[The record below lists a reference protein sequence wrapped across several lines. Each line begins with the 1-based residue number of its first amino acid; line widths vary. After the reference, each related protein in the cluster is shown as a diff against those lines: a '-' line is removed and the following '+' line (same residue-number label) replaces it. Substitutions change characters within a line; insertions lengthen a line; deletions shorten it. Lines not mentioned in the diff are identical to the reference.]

1 MATPSKSGFPK
12 LPASLTAERRGE
24 VAILTLKR
32 PQKRNALDDV
42 TILGIEAFF
51 TMLPAGIKAVVLHGA
66 GEHFS
71 AGLDLGELTERNVAA
86 GVEHSR
92 MWHRA
97 FDAIQ
102 FGRVPAVAVLHGA
115 VVGGGLELA
124 AAAHI
129 RIAERSAYYA
139 LPEGSRGI
147 YVGGGASVRLP
158 RLIGVARMQDMMLT
172 GRSYDAADGQAIG
185 LSHYL
190 VEPGAG
196 LAKGIT
202 LAERI
207 ATNAPLTNFAVLH
220 VLPRIA
226 ESDPASGYLAESLM
240 AAIAQGSDEAK
251 ARLKDFLEKRGNK
264 VLPG

>member
-1 MATPSKSGFPK
+1 MAAPLSFANLPPS
-12 LPASLTAERRGE
+12 LHAERKGDI
-24 VAILTLKR
+24 AILRLAR
-32 PQKRNALDDV
+32 PEKRNALDDGTV
-42 TILGIEAFF
+42 LGIEAFF
-51 TMLPAGIKAVVLHGA
+51 SALPDGIKAAVIHGA

-71 AGLDLGELTERNVAA
+71 AGLDLSELSERDTAE
-86 GVEHSR
+86 GMHHSR
-92 MWHRA
+92 MWHRV
-97 FDAIQ
+97 FQHIE
-102 FGRVPAVAVLHGA
+102 FGKVPVVAVLHGA

-129 RIAERSAYYA
+129 RVAERSAYYA

-158 RLIGVARMQDMMLT
+158 KLIGTARVMDMMLT
-172 GRSYDAADGQAIG
+172 GRIYGAEEGQAIG
-185 LSHYL
+185 LSQYL
-190 VEPGAG
+190 VDNGAG
-196 LAKGIT
+196 LAKGIE

-207 ATNAPLTNFAVLH
+207 ATNAPLTNFAVMH

-251 ARLKDFLEKRGNK
+251 ARLKDFLEKRGGK
-264 VLPG
+264 VTHG

>member
-1 MATPSKSGFPK
+1 MAESFVK
-12 LPASLTAERRGE
+12 LPPSLRAERKGDI
-24 VAILTLKR
+24 AILRLAR
-32 PQKRNALDDV
+32 PEKRNALDDETV
-42 TILGIEAFF
+42 LGIEAFF
-51 TMLPAGIKAVVLHGA
+51 AALPDGIKAAVVHGA

-71 AGLDLGELTERNVAA
+71 AGLDLGELTHRDTAQ
-86 GVEHSR
+86 GIEHSQ

-97 FDAIQ
+97 FQRIE
-102 FGRVPAVAVLHGA
+102 FGKVPVVAVLHGA

-124 AAAHI
+124 AAAHV
-129 RIAERSAYYA
+129 RIAERSAYYG

-158 RLIGVARMQDMMLT
+158 RLIGTARVMEMMLT
-172 GRSYDAADGQAIG
+172 GRTYGADEGQTIG

-190 VEPGAG
+190 VDNGTG
-196 LAKGIT
+196 LAKGIE
-202 LAERI
+202 LAERM
-207 ATNAPLTNFAVLH
+207 ASNAPLTNFAIMH

-251 ARLKDFLEKRGNK
+251 ARLKDFLEKRGGK
-264 VLPG
+264 VTHG

>member
-1 MATPSKSGFPK
+1 MAAPSGFTK
-12 LPASLTAERRGE
+12 LPSSLRAERRGE
-24 VAILTLKR
+24 VAILRLSR
-32 PQKRNALDDV
+32 PQKRNALDDD

-51 TMLPAGIKAVVLHGA
+51 SALPDGVKAAVIHGA

-71 AGLDLGELTERNVAA
+71 AGLDLGELTERDTAQGVA
-86 GVEHSR
+86 HSR

-97 FDAIQ
+97 FQ
-102 FGRVPAVAVLHGA
+102 HVEFGKVPVVAVLHGA

-124 AAAHI
+124 AAAHV
-129 RIAERSAYYA
+129 RIAEHSAYYA

-158 RLIGVARMQDMMLT
+158 RLIGTARVMEMMLT
-172 GRSYDAADGQAIG
+172 GRTYGAEEGQAIG

-190 VEPGAG
+190 VENGAG
-196 LAKGIT
+196 LAKGIG

-207 ATNAPLTNFAVLH
+207 ASNAPLTNFAIMH

-226 ESDPASGYLAESLM
+226 ESDPASGYLAEALM

-251 ARLKDFLEKRGNK
+251 ERLKDFLEKRGGK
-264 VLPG
+264 VTHG

>member
-1 MATPSKSGFPK
+1 MAKSSSNGFPK
-12 LPASLTAERRGE
+12 LPASLSASRRGE
-24 VAILTLKR
+24 IAILSLAR
-32 PQKRNALDDV
+32 PQKRNAIDDATV
-42 TILGIEAFF
+42 LGIERFF
-51 TMLPAGIKAVVLHGA
+51 SALPAGIKAVVLHGK

-71 AGLDLGELTERNVAA
+71 AGLDLGELTERDVAE
-86 GVEHSR
+86 GVAHSR

-97 FDAIQ
+97 FAQIE
-102 FGRVPAVAVLHGA
+102 FGKVPVVAVLHGA

-129 RIAERSAYYA
+129 RVAERSAYYA

-158 RLIGVARMQDMMLT
+158 KLIGASRMMDMMLT
-172 GRSYDAADGQAIG
+172 GRTTSADEGQAIG

-190 VEPGAG
+190 VSNGKG
-196 LAKGIT
+196 LAKGIE

-207 ATNAPLTNFAVLH
+207 AENAPLTNFAIMH

-226 ESDPASGYLAESLM
+226 EGEAAGGYLTEALM
-240 AAIAQGSDEAK
+240 AAIAQGSADAK
-251 ARLKDFLEKRGNK
+251 ARLKDFLEKRGKK
-264 VLPG
+264 VLRG